1 MGLDMMLYRQ
11 GSDGNPAEEVMYWR
25 KANAIHKWFVD
36 TVQGGFDVCEPH
48 AVTVGELLEL
58 KNVCALVLEN
68 HDLADELL
76 PTESGFFFG
85 STEYDDW
92 YFENLARTVNQLD
105 DLLAEASED
114 EVFVYRSS
122 W

>member
-1 MGLDMMLYRQ
+1 MGLDMMLYRR
-11 GSDGNPAEEVMYWR
+11 GTDGNPAEEVMYWR

-36 TVQGGFDVCEPH
+36 TVQGGVDECEPH
-48 AVTVGELLEL
+48 AVTAGELLEL
-58 KNVCALVLEN
+58 KTACSLVLEN
-68 HDLADELL
+68 RDLADELL
-76 PTESGFFFG
+76 PTENGFFFG
-85 STEYDDW
+85 SSEYSEW

-114 EVFVYRSS
+114 EVFVYQSS

>member
-11 GSDGNPAEEVMYWR
+11 GAGGNPAEEVMYWR

-36 TVQGGFDVCEPH
+36 TIQGGIDECEPH
-48 AVTVGELLEL
+48 AVTAGELREL
-58 KNVCALVLEN
+58 KIACNLVLEN
-68 HDLADELL
+68 RDLADDLL

-85 STEYDDW
+85 SLEYDDW
-92 YFENLARTVNQLD
+92 YFENLVKTVNGLD
-105 DLLAEASED
+105 DILVEASDD
-114 EVFVYRSS
+114 EVFVYQSS

>member
-11 GSDGNPAEEVMYWR
+11 GSGGNPAGEVMYWR

-36 TVQGGFDVCEPH
+36 TVQGGIDECEPH
-48 AVTVGELLEL
+48 AVTVGELMEL
-58 KNVCALVLEN
+58 KTACALVLEN

-85 STEYDDW
+85 SIEYDDW

-114 EVFVYRSS
+114 EVFVYLSS